1 MAKRKRAISPPPTD
15 DTPMPASPPDNSE
28 AVPDPDQSRLDA
40 DIDCSAVPPPSK
52 RTRVEDVEDE
62 DDAPGPREYYIE
74 DFPWPAGDP
83 ILERG
88 VLPTFFELLRREKV
102 VKGEDMW
109 KPFSSREEWELARWL
124 VRSGISQKEID
135 NFLKLGSIQ
144 NNVSPSFDN
153 KRKLFQTIDKLPTG
167 PEWTC
172 EVFELQGDLLDEKGN
187 PRTEEVELWKRD
199 PVACI
204 RELMGDARFR
214 KHMRY
219 APERV
224 YIDEEG
230 TSRAYSE
237 MATADWWWKIQKI
250 LPKGVTIAPIIL
262 ASDKTQLSRFSGDKS
277 AWPVYLTIG
286 NIDQD
291 IRRKPSEHAT
301 VLIGYLPVSKLEC
314 FSKKHRSVESYQL
327 FHTCMRSLL
336 EPLIEAGK
344 SGVEMLC
351 ADGKT
356 RLVYPILAAYVADYP
371 EQCLIGCCMENRCP
385 KCKAKYDE
393 LGDHVCLP
401 PRDQKE
407 TIRILKQASDG
418 LEPQEF
424 TDWGLRPV
432 NPFWVDLPHC
442 NIFQCFTPD
451 ILHQLHKGVFK
462 DHVVKWATAAINAD
476 GPGQASDSTQKTE
489 VDRRFQAMTR
499 HPSLRHFKKGISLIS
514 QWTGNEYKNMEKVF
528 LSVIAGSADKSVT
541 KCVRAVLDF
550 VYYAHYEEHTSESL
564 KKLEESWHTFHKEK
578 DIFVELGIRDH
589 FNIPKIHS
597 MSHYASM
604 IRSHGSAGGYNTEAS
619 ERLHIDYAKIAY
631 NASNKKGY
639 IRQMTAWMR
648 RREAVEKFQRFLQ
661 YAIDEYGEQDSE
673 EEDEDED
680 DVDVD
685 INVDGNIDSQN
696 GNSRE
701 NINHPAA
708 SVLDDHDDDLAD
720 SADSPT
726 MNPSGSQFE
735 YGESIY
741 SIPRAPAYTNVSI
754 DDLTTKFGASDFV
767 RAMEAF
773 LRQHKLLKPDYWDAE
788 PATYSVYKR
797 LRIFIPPTPEVSQL
811 TTVDPVRA
819 TLAEPAHGH
828 KKPKLSHFDTVLAR
842 KELPE
847 DESIDLDLLGPKG
860 LHVARI
866 RAIFD
871 LPKELG
877 KLRHPLAY
885 VEWFTPLRKLDELT
899 GMFKVQCSLRG
910 GLPNASIVPVTYI
923 SRSCHLSP
931 CYGRS
936 VNPQYTSDNILESCS
951 TFFLNPYLR
960 HIDFVLLRDKCITS

>member
-15 DTPMPASPPDNSE
+15 DTPSNLPASLSFNSE
-28 AVPDPDQSRLDA
+28 SVPDPGEWHPDPDPDFA
-40 DIDCSAVPPPSK
+40 ATEPPPSK
-52 RTRVEDVEDE
+52 KTRVEDVEDE

-88 VLPTFFELLRREKV
+88 ILPTFFECLRREKTTE
-102 VKGEDMW
+102 GEDMW

-135 NFLKLGSIQ
+135 TFLKLDSIQ
-144 NNVSPSFDN
+144 NNVNPSFDN

-172 EVFELQGDLLDEKGN
+172 EAFEIQGDLIDEKGN

-204 RELMGDARFR
+204 RELIGDG
-214 KHMRY
+214 RY
-219 APERV
+219 SNTNLHRH
-224 YIDEEG
+224 
-230 TSRAYSE
+230 
-237 MATADWWWKIQKI
+237 QKL

-291 IRRKPSEHAT
+291 IRRKPSKHAT
-301 VLIGYLPVSKLEC
+301 ILIGYLPVSKLEC

-344 SGVEMLC
+344 NGIEMLC
-351 ADGKT
+351 ADGQT

-371 EQCLIGCCMENRCP
+371 EQCLIGGCMENRCP
-385 KCKAKYDE
+385 KCKAKSDK
-393 LGDHVCLP
+393 LGDHVCSP

-407 TIRILKQASDG
+407 TIQILKQASDG
-418 LEPQEF
+418 LDPPEF
-424 TDWGLRPV
+424 ADWGLRPV

-462 DHVVKWATAAINAD
+462 DHVVKWATAAINTD
-476 GPGQASDSTQKTE
+476 GPERVSDSMQKIE
-489 VDRRFQAMTR
+489 VDGRFQAMTR
-499 HPSLRHFKKGISLIS
+499 HPSLCHFSKGISLIS
-514 QWTGNEYKNMEKVF
+514 QWMGNEYKNMEKVF
-528 LSVIAGSADKSVT
+528 LSVIAGSADESVT

-550 VYYAHYEEHTSESL
+550 VYYAHYEEHTTESL
-564 KKLEESWHTFHKEK
+564 KKLEDSWHTFHEEK

-604 IRSHGSAGGYNTEAS
+604 IRSHGSAGGFNTEAS

-639 IRQMTAWMR
+639 VSQMTTWMR

-661 YAIDEYGEQDSE
+661 YAIDEYGEQE
-673 EEDEDED
+673 EPDEDEEED

-685 INVDGNIDSQN
+685 GNVDSQN
-696 GNSRE
+696 GNSRGS
-701 NINHPAA
+701 ISRLAA
-708 SVLDDHDDDLAD
+708 SAADEHDDDPAD
-720 SADSPT
+720 STDDSVT
-726 MNPSGSQFE
+726 TLSQLE

-741 SIPRAPAYTNVSI
+741 SIPKTPAYTNVSI
-754 DDLTTKFGASDFV
+754 DDLTAKFGASDFV
-767 RAMEAF
+767 YAMEAF
-773 LRQHKLLKPDYWDAE
+773 LRQHQLLKPDYWDAE
-788 PATYSVYKR
+788 PAKYSVYKR
-797 LRIFIPPTPEVSQL
+797 FRIFIPPTPEVSQL
-811 TTVDPVRA
+811 TTIDPVRA
-819 TLAEPAHGH
+819 TLAEPARGH
-828 KKPKLSHFDTVLAR
+828 KKPKPSHFDTVLAR
-842 KELPE
+842 KDLPE
-847 DESIDLDLLGPKG
+847 DESTVNLDLLGPKG

-877 KLRHPLAY
+877 EFRHPLAY
-885 VEWFTPLRKLDELT
+885 VEWFTPLRKVDELT
-899 GMFKVQCSLRG
+899 RMFKVQFSLRG
-910 GLPNASIVPVTYI
+910 GRPNASIIPVTYI

-931 CYGRS
+931 CYGRHI
-936 VNPQYTSDNILESCS
+936 NPQYTSNNILESCS
-951 TFFLNPYLR
+951 SFFLNPYLR
-960 HIDFVLLRDKCITS
+960 HIDFVLLRDKCITN